1 MWIIIFG
8 CGEREE
14 FFIPAEAECRRRAML
29 AYELVDPRGQ
39 RRPAVISLPIEIIDG
54 VSEAAAKA
62 LEMWRV

>member
-1 MWIIIFG
+1 
-8 CGEREE
+8 
-14 FFIPAEAECRRRAML
+14 ML

-62 LEMWRV
+62 LETWRVWL